1 MKRDVV
7 VVVVVV
13 EGWKVEKRFGGM
25 EEDRG
30 DSEEI
35 SGEKVERVVG
45 EKAKDDKG
53 RTKSARKRD
62 MLALECE
69 ETNAGIFVFVFG
81 FNLAVFGLYLLIFCY
96 LG

>member
-1 MKRDVV
+1 MKRD

-30 DSEEI
+30 DKEEI

-53 RTKSARKRD
+53 RTKSVRKRD
-62 MLALECE
+62 MLALECA
-69 ETNAGIFVFVFG
+69 ETNAGI
-81 FNLAVFGLYLLIFCY
+81 LFCFWF
-96 LG
+96 